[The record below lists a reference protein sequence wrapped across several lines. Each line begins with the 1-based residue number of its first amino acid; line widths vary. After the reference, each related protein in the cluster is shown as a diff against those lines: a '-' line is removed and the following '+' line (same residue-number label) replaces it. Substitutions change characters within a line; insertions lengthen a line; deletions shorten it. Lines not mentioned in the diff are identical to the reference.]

1 MTAAERGVLLLCA
14 QLSDGEK
21 PLTMAQFRTLS
32 MRAHALGPGSG
43 DPLRELHEKD
53 LHRLGYGEADASR
66 IVHLLAR
73 EAALDG
79 YLARAAKLGIVPL
92 TRISPAYPK
101 RLAAQ
106 LGMDCPPVLFVRG
119 DETLLHTRMIG
130 VVGSRAMRPENRVFA
145 ESAGRKI
152 AEEGFTLVSGGAT
165 GADLAAQQACLSAG
179 GSVVI
184 FPATRLCDCKPRD
197 NVCYVSED
205 GFDLPCST
213 PRALRRNRLIH
224 AMGEK
229 TLVAQAG
236 LETGG
241 TWAGTT
247 DNLRRGYSPVFVFD
261 DGSEAANALSS
272 LGAQPVTRLDTLA
285 TLQAAQLQF

>member
-1 MTAAERGVLLLCA
+1 MTAAERDVLLLCA

-32 MRAHALGPGSG
+32 KRAHALGMGEA
-43 DPLRELHEKD
+43 DPLRELCEKD
-53 LHRLGYGEADASR
+53 LLRLGYSVPDAEH
-66 IVHLLAR
+66 IVRLLSR
-73 EAALDG
+73 EAKLSA
-79 YLARAAKLGIVPL
+79 YLAAAERLGIFPL
-92 TRISPAYPK
+92 TRISPAYPE
-101 RLAAQ
+101 RLTAQ

-130 VVGSRAMRPENRVFA
+130 VVGSRALRPENRVFA
-145 ESAGRKI
+145 ERGGRKI

-184 FPATRLCDCKPRD
+184 FPATRLCDCKAPERT
-197 NVCYVSED
+197 CYVSED
-205 GFDLPCST
+205 GFDLPFSV
-213 PRALRRNRLIH
+213 PRAMRRNRLIH

-229 TLVAQAG
+229 TLVAQTS

-241 TWAGTT
+241 TWAGSL
-247 DNLRRGYSPVFVFD
+247 DNLHHSYSPVFVFD
-261 DGSEAANALSS
+261 DGSDAAKALSA
-272 LGAQPVTRLDTLA
+272 LGAILTGELHTLDELQP
-285 TLQAAQLQF
+285 AQLSF